1 MVGLSRRGRLN
12 PGAFVGVH
20 LASDWEFVAMNREAS
35 LVASLALFWLTVP
48 AHAQF
53 NVNPTGWMEKDGL
66 TVASAQQ
73 VNAKPTKLRL
83 FATLEAR
90 DKDVRRAV
98 SRLADK
104 KKSAGDKLRSL
115 DPKPIALTFSPSRIL
130 EWTKIS
136 FLWWSDDDEYAI
148 QVPDEPANTYT
159 AYAAVQV
166 DWELK
171 DQASDEL
178 ILVPIDLMGRIRGAG
193 VFTSASSGQTKV
205 DTDDSPSEIY
215 MVFVGEIS
223 EEAGTEATK
232 RAHEEANGQALK
244 IASVTNRSLGK
255 LLSMTPRVDGAWSW
269 WWGHEH
275 ATKYPVRN
283 SDKKATPHPMS
294 EFRHLPSEVFGANPA
309 DLHRT
314 YSVDL
319 RFELK

>member
-1 MVGLSRRGRLN
+1 
-12 PGAFVGVH
+12 
-20 LASDWEFVAMNREAS
+20 MNRRAS
-35 LVASLALFWLTVP
+35 VVASLAVFWFTLP
-48 AHAQF
+48 AHGQF
-53 NVNPTGWMEKDGL
+53 NVNPSGWIEKDGL

-98 SRLADK
+98 GRLAEK
-104 KKSAGDKLRSL
+104 KKSAGPKLRSL
-115 DPKPIALTFSPSRIL
+115 DPKPAAVTFSPSRIL
-130 EWTKIS
+130 EWTKS
-136 FLWWSDDDEYAI
+136 TFSWWWDDDEYAI
-148 QVPDEPANTYT
+148 QIPHEPASTYT

-171 DQASDEL
+171 DQQSDEL
-178 ILVPIDLMGRIRGAG
+178 ILMPVDLTGRIRAAG
-193 VFTSASSGQTKV
+193 VFTSASADQTKA
-205 DTDDSPSEIY
+205 DADDLPSELH
-215 MVFVGEIS
+215 MLFVGNVS

-232 RAHEEANGQALK
+232 RAYEEANGQALK
-244 IASVTNRSLGK
+244 LASVTNRTLGK
-255 LLSMTPRVDGAWSW
+255 LVTMAPRVDGAWYW
-269 WWGHEH
+269 WWGHEY

-283 SDKKATPHPMS
+283 PDKKATPHPMS

-314 YSVDL
+314 YSVEL